1 MFQDFE
7 EKGSSAESAARL
19 AQLRAILSQAGVDGF
34 ILPRS
39 DEFQNEYIPD
49 SAERLRWLTG
59 FTGSA
64 GFAVILPDRAVAFSD
79 GRYAVQLPAQLDP
92 KAFSAADSTKIG
104 LPEFLSQNA
113 KGLRIGFDPWMHTAE
128 EVAALRKAAAT
139 DGFEMV
145 ALSRN
150 PVDLVWQ
157 DRPAPPKG
165 RVAIHPDAYAG
176 QSAEEKRAQ
185 MDAALEKADADLCVL
200 TDPCSLAWVL
210 NIRGADV
217 IHKPLPLAFTILRR
231 GALPLIFLD
240 PDKIDPSDRPELERR
255 AELRE
260 PETFERLLRQAS
272 RDAKVM
278 IDTKLAARRIVDIVE
293 GAGGTVVEG
302 RDPALL
308 PRARKNAVEVEGAR
322 QAHLRDGAAMASF
335 LAWMDAQEPGS
346 LTEIDAAR
354 KLEALRIEFAR
365 ANGMELK
372 DISFD
377 TISAAGPNAALPHY
391 RVSTASNRT
400 IRAGEVYLVD
410 SGGQYLDGT
419 TDITRTIA
427 VGDVPEHV
435 RRAFTLVLKG
445 MIAVSTA
452 RFPKGTR
459 GTELDPLARIALWR
473 HGLDYAHGTGHGVGS
488 YLGVHEGPQ
497 SISRRGTIVI
507 EDGMILSNEP
517 GCYRE
522 GEFGIR
528 IENLILTLPA
538 EPIEG
543 GDLPMHGFETL
554 TFAPIDRRMIV
565 PALLEDLEADWL
577 DAYHAQVRTKL
588 TPLLDA
594 EDGAWLARA
603 TAPLAR

>member
-19 AQLRAILSQAGVDGF
+19 SQLRAVLSQAGVDGF
-34 ILPRS
+34 VLPRS

-64 GFAVILPDRAVAFSD
+64 GFAVILPDKAVAFSD

-92 KAFSAADSTKIG
+92 KAFSAADSTKTT
-104 LPEFLSQNA
+104 LAEFLGENA
-113 KGLRIGFDPWMHTAE
+113 KGMRISFDPWMHTAD
-128 EVAALRKAAAT
+128 EVATLRKAAET
-139 DGFEMV
+139 DGFELV

-165 RVAIHPDAYAG
+165 RVAIHPDRHAG
-176 QSAEEKRAQ
+176 RSATEKRVQ
-185 MDAALEKADADLCVL
+185 MDKALEKAGADLCVL
-200 TDPCSLAWVL
+200 TDPSSLAWAL
-210 NIRGADV
+210 NIRGGDV
-217 IHKPLPLAFTILRR
+217 IHKPLPLAFAILRR
-231 GALPLIFLD
+231 GSLPLVFLD
-240 PDKIDPSDRPELERR
+240 PDKIGEAERTELERR
-255 AELRE
+255 CELHE
-260 PETFERLLRQAS
+260 PESFERTLRQIS

-278 IDTKLAARRIVDIVE
+278 LDPKLAARRIVDIVE
-293 GAGGTVVEG
+293 AAGGTVVEA

-308 PRARKNAVEVEGAR
+308 PRARKNAVEIEGAR
-322 QAHLRDGAAMASF
+322 SAHLRDGAAMASF
-335 LAWMDAQEPGS
+335 LAWMDGQAPGS
-346 LTEIDAAR
+346 LTEIDAAK
-354 KLEALRIEFAR
+354 KLEALRTEFAR

-391 RVSTASNRT
+391 RVSTSSNRT
-400 IRAGEVYLVD
+400 IQAGEVYLVD

-427 VGDVPEHV
+427 VGEVPEHV

-445 MIAVSTA
+445 MIAISTA

-497 SISRRGTIVI
+497 SISRRGTTVI
-507 EDGMILSNEP
+507 EEGMILSNEP

-528 IENLILTLPA
+528 IENLILTLAP

-543 GDLPMHGFETL
+543 GDLPMHAFETL
-554 TFAPIDRRMIV
+554 TFAPIDRRMVV
-565 PALLEDLEADWL
+565 PALLEAWEADWL
-577 DAYHAQVRTKL
+577 DDYHGEVRKKL

-594 EDGAWLARA
+594 EDGAWLEAA
-603 TAPLAR
+603 TAPLPR